1 MSNYKLTRGGLKNFF
16 RFHDEEFDFKNK
28 FTIFSGENAAGKT
41 TSMTVL
47 MPNLLTMDE
56 KRSIN
61 IDDGKVRDF
70 GEYLKTNSSS
80 FIWGQFESDDNI
92 QLLVIAYD
100 KGENNTIIKTGMIFN
115 PGVSVDKVRFY
126 KLDGSLCSR
135 NDFKNTNKEL
145 ISSTFSNSRER
156 DYRREIN
163 KLFYGFEDIKQ
174 FEKLMELGI
183 GLTKA
188 ISEKSGA
195 LTIEKFKTT
204 LMDYL
209 LDVKSDSDIYD
220 GVNSFVKAV
229 KSEYET
235 KKELDTIRQNIDK
248 NNTINKC
255 ITKLNKPYLDNIFKN
270 SSSIDKKTSSAYK
283 ELKTSQ
289 EARSN
294 SQNELVNVSKEIDDL
309 AEEIKTLTKKRANI
323 DVEITALSD
332 QKKEQEKLFEQT
344 NKKIK
349 DLDSSINKYKSSY
362 DENNKKIES
371 IKNDISARSNE
382 CKGIK
387 SGSPYFTEDIDMEK
401 TAAEIKTQKK
411 IISEIED
418 KSIELNL
425 KKNTLQNDNQHLQE
439 KLLLKRKIE
448 DELKTLE
455 EKYVFDF
462 TKWVNDFG
470 IDIPTKDV
478 NIDNLIDTD
487 NFIDNKREK
496 QKQYD
501 EDKLL
506 LKGNIMSLEQKE
518 KDISVSIK
526 ELSLSKKPYS
536 PNKFSEGHELYEL
549 IDFKSDIPESTKLKL
564 EAGLKETG
572 FLYTIFNA
580 KDVSKGLVSNNAD
593 CNSNLN
599 NSLYRYV
606 DIITND
612 KNLKDKVLSFVSN
625 IFVNEET
632 FDLSTNI
639 ISAVAEKQ
647 DSITHVGEE
656 NRRRDRANQIM
667 MLNKNLSEIQ
677 NKKNDLINSLKV
689 ISEEADSFEREYNL
703 LVELSFNYLNKSKR
717 LEEEESIISNIK
729 ENIEKIN
736 NYINNIEQEK
746 TILENKMIN
755 YLPRNTLEM
764 DVFEELFN
772 KLLYNTEKITGL
784 SEQIKDFTDLNDSL
798 MDTINSY
805 KIDLEDCLRQK
816 FTIESTLNDLSEL
829 MNNSDSR
836 DKKEELKEINKKMD
850 YITSR
855 RESLIMDKGKKQTVL
870 EKLGTEIA
878 NAEDKYNMYSVSK
891 EAKDKLL
898 LQYKLEGIDDGDFP
912 FNNSDTKSS
921 LSSKLYDAVN
931 FLKCLDGALY
941 FIESKNYD
949 NVSIDVNNQKICPEL
964 KSIKDSI
971 ENIYYLEY
979 VEPIS
984 NTTTESKE
992 AIKNL
997 NTRYETLE
1005 SICNEK
1011 HGEVM
1016 KDLFASKMVK
1026 RMGDIISESSLMAAE
1041 IVQMLEDQKQ
1051 DKVTSFFLRYDEKI
1065 PSDRSERAI
1074 FKLLKGKL
1082 SSLDEDYKKLVDRL
1096 SNIVVS
1102 SLNANKNTDSIV
1114 DEIFQILDYKQ
1125 FFEFNIEIQKQGSL
1139 NREKLTKKVF
1149 GGLSG
1154 GEGYRALAELSIAL
1168 IKTSLK
1174 HAKLQDKMPLF
1185 AQIDEMGEKL
1195 DDIQMSRIE
1204 ELLANSFDNIIGT
1217 SPSKYNVNS
1226 NYSTG
1231 YIYLETVG
1239 EGDAAYI
1246 MQRSKIKD
1254 EPVLI
1259 QNNIFDM

>member
-1 MSNYKLTRGGLKNFF
+1 MSNYRLTRGGLKNFF

-70 GEYLKTNSSS
+70 GEYLKINSSS

-115 PGVSVDKVRFY
+115 PGVSVDKVSFY
-126 KLDGSLCSR
+126 RSDESLYSR
-135 NDFKNTNKEL
+135 NDFKTINKEL

-163 KLFYGFEDIKQ
+163 KLFYGFEDVKQ

-188 ISEKSGA
+188 ISEKSGS

-209 LDVKSDSDIYD
+209 VDAKSDGDIYD
-220 GVNSFVKAV
+220 GINSFVKAV

-235 KKELDTIRQNIDK
+235 KKELDIISQNIEK
-248 NNTINKC
+248 NNTVNEC

-270 SSSIDKKTSSAYK
+270 SSSIDEKASLTYEK
-283 ELKTSQ
+283 LKSNQ
-289 EARSN
+289 EAQSDV
-294 SQNELVNVSKEIDDL
+294 QNELVGIRKETKDL
-309 AEEIKTLTKKRANI
+309 AEEIKTLTKKRVNI
-323 DVEITALSD
+323 DLEMTALSD
-332 QKKEQEKLFEQT
+332 QKKEQEKSFEQI

-349 DLDSSINKYKSSY
+349 DLESSINKHKSSY
-362 DENNKKIES
+362 DENNKKIKS

-387 SGSPYFTEDIDMEK
+387 SGSPYFAEDVDMKK

-411 IISEIED
+411 IISEIEN

-455 EKYVFDF
+455 EKYVLDF
-462 TKWVNDFG
+462 TKWINDFG
-470 IDIPTKDV
+470 IDISTEDV

-496 QKQYD
+496 QEQYN
-501 EDKLL
+501 ENKLS
-506 LKGNIMSLEQKE
+506 LKGSVMSLEQKE

-549 IDFKSDIPESTKLKL
+549 IDFKSDIPESIKLKL
-564 EAGLKETG
+564 EASLKETG
-572 FLYTIFNA
+572 LLYTIFNA
-580 KDVSKGLVSNNAD
+580 KDVSKGLVFNNSNYN
-593 CNSNLN
+593 NNLN

-606 DIITND
+606 DIITD
-612 KNLKDKVLSFVSN
+612 DENLKNKVLAFISN

-632 FDLSTNI
+632 FDLSINI

-656 NRRRDRANQIM
+656 NRRRDRANKIM

-677 NKKNDLINSLKV
+677 NEKNDLINSLKV
-689 ISEEADSFEREYNL
+689 ISEEADNFEREYNL
-703 LVELSFNYLNKSKR
+703 LIELSFNYLNKGKR
-717 LEEEESIISNIK
+717 LEEEENVISNIK
-729 ENIEKIN
+729 ENITKIN
-736 NYINNIEQEK
+736 NYINSIEQEK
-746 TILENKMIN
+746 TILENKMVN
-755 YLPRNTLEM
+755 YLPQNTSEM
-764 DVFEELFN
+764 GIFEELFN

-784 SEQIKDFTDLNDSL
+784 SEQIKDFADLNDSL
-798 MDTINSY
+798 MDTISSY
-805 KIDLEDCLRQK
+805 KIDLENCLRQK
-816 FTIESTLNDLSEL
+816 SAIESTLKDLSEL
-829 MNNSDSR
+829 MNNSDNR
-836 DKKEELKEINKKMD
+836 DKKEELEEINKRMD
-850 YITSR
+850 YITNR
-855 RESLIMDKGKKQTVL
+855 RESLIRDEGKKQTIL
-870 EKLGTEIA
+870 EKLSTEIT
-878 NAEDKYNMYSVSK
+878 NLEDKYNMYSVSK

-898 LQYKLEGIDDGDFP
+898 LQYRLEGIDDGDFP

-941 FIESKNYD
+941 FIESKNHN

-979 VEPIS
+979 VEPI
-984 NTTTESKE
+984 NTTVTESKE

-997 NTRYETLE
+997 NTKYETLE

-1011 HGEVM
+1011 HGDVM

-1051 DKVTSFFLRYDEKI
+1051 DKVTSFFLRYDEKT
-1065 PSDRSERAI
+1065 PSDKNEKTI

-1082 SSLDEDYKKLVDRL
+1082 SSLDENYKRL
-1096 SNIVVS
+1096 IDQLSDIVVS
-1102 SLNANKNTDSIV
+1102 SLNANKNTDSII

-1174 HAKLQDKMPLF
+1174 HAKLQNKMPLF

-1204 ELLANSFDNIIGT
+1204 ELLASSFDSIIGT

-1226 NYSTG
+1226 NYATG
-1231 YIYLETVG
+1231 YIYLETIG
-1239 EGDAAYI
+1239 EGDSAYI
-1246 MQRSKIKD
+1246 LQRSKIKD

-1259 QNNIFDM
+1259 QDNIFDM

>member
-1 MSNYKLTRGGLKNFF
+1 MK
-16 RFHDEEFDFKNK
+16 
-28 FTIFSGENAAGKT
+28 
-41 TSMTVL
+41 
-47 MPNLLTMDE
+47 
-56 KRSIN
+56 
-61 IDDGKVRDF
+61 
-70 GEYLKTNSSS
+70 
-80 FIWGQFESDDNI
+80 
-92 QLLVIAYD
+92 
-100 KGENNTIIKTGMIFN
+100 
-115 PGVSVDKVRFY
+115 
-126 KLDGSLCSR
+126 
-135 NDFKNTNKEL
+135 
-145 ISSTFSNSRER
+145 
-156 DYRREIN
+156 
-163 KLFYGFEDIKQ
+163 
-174 FEKLMELGI
+174 
-183 GLTKA
+183 
-188 ISEKSGA
+188 
-195 LTIEKFKTT
+195 
-204 LMDYL
+204 
-209 LDVKSDSDIYD
+209 
-220 GVNSFVKAV
+220 
-229 KSEYET
+229 
-235 KKELDTIRQNIDK
+235 
-248 NNTINKC
+248 
-255 ITKLNKPYLDNIFKN
+255 
-270 SSSIDKKTSSAYK
+270 
-283 ELKTSQ
+283 
-289 EARSN
+289 
-294 SQNELVNVSKEIDDL
+294 
-309 AEEIKTLTKKRANI
+309 
-323 DVEITALSD
+323 
-332 QKKEQEKLFEQT
+332 
-344 NKKIK
+344 
-349 DLDSSINKYKSSY
+349 
-362 DENNKKIES
+362 
-371 IKNDISARSNE
+371 
-382 CKGIK
+382 
-387 SGSPYFTEDIDMEK
+387 K

-411 IISEIED
+411 IISEIEN

-455 EKYVFDF
+455 EKYVLDF
-462 TKWVNDFG
+462 TKWINDFG
-470 IDIPTKDV
+470 IDISTEDV

-496 QKQYD
+496 QEKYN
-501 EDKLL
+501 ENKLS
-506 LKGNIMSLEQKE
+506 LKGSVMSLEQKE
-518 KDISVSIK
+518 KDISVSVK
-526 ELSLSKKPYS
+526 ELSFSKKPYS

-549 IDFKSDIPESTKLKL
+549 IDFKSDIPESIKLKL
-564 EAGLKETG
+564 EASLKETG
-572 FLYTIFNA
+572 LLYTIFNA
-580 KDVSKGLVSNNAD
+580 KDVSKGLVFNNA
-593 CNSNLN
+593 NYNNNLN

-612 KNLKDKVLSFVSN
+612 ESLKNKVLAFISN

-639 ISAVAEKQ
+639 ISAIVEKQ

-656 NRRRDRANQIM
+656 NRRRDRANQIA
-667 MLNKNLSEIQ
+667 MLNQNLSEIQ
-677 NKKNDLINSLKV
+677 NKKSDLINSLKV
-689 ISEEADSFEREYNL
+689 ISEEADNFEREYNL
-703 LVELSFNYLNKSKR
+703 LVELYFNYLNKSKR
-717 LEEEESIISNIK
+717 LEEEESLISNIK
-729 ENIEKIN
+729 ENIAKIN
-736 NYINNIEQEK
+736 DYINNIEQEK
-746 TILENKMIN
+746 TILENKMIDH
-755 YLPRNTLEM
+755 LPRNTFEM
-764 DVFEELFN
+764 DIFEELFN

-784 SEQIKDFTDLNDSL
+784 SEQIKDFTDLNNSL

-816 FTIESTLNDLSEL
+816 STIESTLKDLSEL
-829 MNNSDSR
+829 MNSSDNR
-836 DKKEELKEINKKMD
+836 NKKEELEEINKKMD
-850 YITSR
+850 SITNR
-855 RESLIMDKGKKQTVL
+855 RESLIRDEGQKQIIL

-878 NAEDKYNMYSVSK
+878 NKEDKYNMYSASK
-891 EAKDKLL
+891 ETKDKLL
-898 LQYKLEGIDDGDFP
+898 LQYNLKGIDDGDLQLD
-912 FNNSDTKSS
+912 NNDTKSN

-964 KSIKDSI
+964 KSIKDAI

-979 VEPIS
+979 VEPIN
-984 NTTTESKE
+984 NTVTESRE

-997 NTRYETLE
+997 NTRHETLE
-1005 SICNEK
+1005 SVCNEK

-1026 RMGDIISESSLMAAE
+1026 RMEDIISESSLMAAE

-1051 DKVTSFFLRYDEKI
+1051 DKVTSFFLRYDEKT
-1065 PSDRSERAI
+1065 PSDRSEKAI

-1082 SSLDEDYKKLVDRL
+1082 SSLDEDYKRLVDRL

-1102 SLNANKNTDSIV
+1102 SLNANKNTDNIV

-1239 EGDAAYI
+1239 ESDSAYI

-1259 QNNIFDM
+1259 QDNIFDM

>member
-1 MSNYKLTRGGLKNFF
+1 MSNYKLTRGGFKNFF

-61 IDDGKVRDF
+61 IDDGKIRDF

-80 FIWGQFESDDNI
+80 FVWGQFESDDNI

-115 PGVSVDKVRFY
+115 PGVSVDKIRFY
-126 KLDGSLCSR
+126 KLDESLCSR
-135 NDFKNTNKEL
+135 NDFKSINKEL

-163 KLFYGFEDIKQ
+163 KLFYGFEDVKQ

-195 LTIEKFKTT
+195 LTIERFKTT

-209 LDVKSDSDIYD
+209 VDAKSDSDIYD
-220 GVNSFVKAV
+220 GINSFVKAV

-235 KKELDTIRQNIDK
+235 KKELDTIGQNIEK
-248 NNTINKC
+248 NNTVNEC

-270 SSSIDKKTSSAYK
+270 SNSIDEKTSSTYK
-283 ELKTSQ
+283 KLKSSQ
-289 EARSN
+289 EAQSN
-294 SQNELVNVSKEIDDL
+294 MKNELVNIGKEIDDL
-309 AEEIKTLTKKRANI
+309 AAEIKTLTIKRANI

-332 QKKEQEKLFEQT
+332 QKKEQEKSFEQI

-349 DLDSSINKYKSSY
+349 DLGSNINKYQSNYGK
-362 DENNKKIES
+362 NNKKIES

-387 SGSPYFTEDIDMEK
+387 SGSPYFTEDVDMEK
-401 TAAEIKTQKK
+401 MAAEIKTQKK
-411 IISEIED
+411 IISEIEN
-418 KSIELNL
+418 KSIELKL
-425 KKNTLQNDNQHLQE
+425 KKNTLQNDNQHLQD

-448 DELKTLE
+448 DELETLK
-455 EKYVFDF
+455 EKYLFDF

-470 IDIPTKDV
+470 IDISVKDI
-478 NIDNLIDTD
+478 NIDNLKDTD

-496 QKQYD
+496 QGQYD
-501 EDKLL
+501 EDKLF
-506 LKGNIMSLEQKE
+506 LKGSIMSLEQKE
-518 KDISVSIK
+518 KDINVSIK

-536 PNKFSEGHELYEL
+536 PNKFNEGHELYEL
-549 IDFKSDIPESTKLKL
+549 IDFKSDVPESTRLKL

-572 FLYTIFNA
+572 LLYTIFNA
-580 KDVSKGLVSNNAD
+580 KDVSKGLVFNNASY
-593 CNSNLN
+593 NSNLN

-606 DIITND
+606 DIITD
-612 KNLKDKVLSFVSN
+612 DENLKNKVLAFISN

-656 NRRRDRANQIM
+656 NRRRDRANQII

-677 NKKNDLINSLKV
+677 SKKNDLINSLKV
-689 ISEEADSFEREYNL
+689 ISKEADNFEREYTL
-703 LVELSFNYLNKSKR
+703 FVELSSNYLNKSKR
-717 LEEEESIISNIK
+717 LEEEESLISNIK
-729 ENIEKIN
+729 ENITKIN

-746 TILENKMIN
+746 TILENKMVN
-755 YLPRNTLEM
+755 YLPQNTSEM
-764 DVFEELFN
+764 GIFEELFN
-772 KLLYNTEKITGL
+772 KLLHNTEKITVL
-784 SEQIKDFTDLNDSL
+784 SEQIKDFTDLNNSL

-816 FTIESTLNDLSEL
+816 STIESTLKDLSEL
-829 MNNSDSR
+829 MNSSDNK
-836 DKKEELKEINKKMD
+836 DKKEELEEINKKMD
-850 YITSR
+850 SITNR
-855 RESLIMDKGKKQTVL
+855 RESLIRDEGQKHARL
-870 EKLGTEIA
+870 DELGADIA
-878 NAEDKYNMYSVSK
+878 NAEDKYNMYSASK

-898 LQYKLEGIDDGDFP
+898 LQYKLEGIGDGDAP
-912 FNNSDTKSS
+912 LDNSDTKSS

-931 FLKCLDGALY
+931 FLKCLEGALY
-941 FIESKNYD
+941 LIESKNYD
-949 NVSIDVNNQKICPEL
+949 NVSIDVNNQKICSEL

-984 NTTTESKE
+984 NTITESEE

-997 NTRYETLE
+997 NTRHKTLE

-1041 IVQMLEDQKQ
+1041 IVQMLEEQKQ
-1051 DKVTSFFLRYDEKI
+1051 DKVTSFFLRYDEKV

-1082 SSLDEDYKKLVDRL
+1082 SSLDEDYKRLVDRL
-1096 SNIVVS
+1096 SDIVVS

-1125 FFEFNIEIQKQGSL
+1125 FFEFNIEIQKQSSL

-1204 ELLANSFDNIIGT
+1204 ELLANSFDSIIGT

-1239 EGDAAYI
+1239 EGDSAYI
-1246 MQRSKIKD
+1246 LQRSKIKD

-1259 QNNIFDM
+1259 QDNIFDM